1 MIAEISFELSSA
13 STTISGSR
21 GTAEG
26 GVDSVTLGEE
36 DTVGLL
42 VIGMVGEEDT
52 VGLLVIGMGVG
63 VGR

>member
-42 VIGMVGEEDT
+42 VIGM
-52 VGLLVIGMGVG
+52 GVG